1 MSSLQR
7 LTMPQRLCLVEA
19 FPSSTLPLWR
29 LRVYVGWSI
38 RRPVTMGR
46 RREETVDEELLA
58 QLEGGSSDKIRV
70 PLPNERINEMFAI
83 ADQILG
89 GRRVRVV
96 CADGETRLAR
106 IPGKMRRRHWV
117 REGDLIVVQPWDF
130 QDAKADVKKRYSK
143 TQSLYLSRKGVLP
156 EIVDVFGTGT
166 ETWDDLDDAGIFG
179 NSAEENIDE
188 EPAPDESEEIV
199 EEAQDT
205 EDDSEKETVA
215 EEPAPTAEPEPL
227 DDVTDD
233 DIDSLFGPA

>member
-1 MSSLQR
+1 
-7 LTMPQRLCLVEA
+7 
-19 FPSSTLPLWR
+19 
-29 LRVYVGWSI
+29 
-38 RRPVTMGR
+38 MGR

-106 IPGKMRRRHWV
+106 IPGKMRRRQWV

-130 QDAKADVKKRYSK
+130 QDSKADVKKRYSK

-166 ETWDDLDDAGIFG
+166 ETWDELDDAGIFG
-179 NSAEENIDE
+179 SEPTPEPEAINEVVEEVE
-188 EPAPDESEEIV
+188 ESTNEEEIAEV
-199 EEAQDT
+199 EPVPTPSVEK
-205 EDDSEKETVA
+205 SE
-215 EEPAPTAEPEPL
+215 PF

>member
-1 MSSLQR
+1 
-7 LTMPQRLCLVEA
+7 
-19 FPSSTLPLWR
+19 
-29 LRVYVGWSI
+29 
-38 RRPVTMGR
+38 MGR

-58 QLEGGSSDKIRV
+58 QLEGDSSDKIRV

-106 IPGKMRRRHWV
+106 IPGKMRRRQWV

-130 QDAKADVKKRYSK
+130 QDSKADVKKRYSK

-166 ETWDDLDDAGIFG
+166 ESWDDLDDAGIFG
-179 NSAEENIDE
+179 GGPSSEPEVVEEVIEENPVEDSTDE
-188 EPAPDESEEIV
+188 EEMAEVESVTALPE
-199 EEAQDT
+199 
-205 EDDSEKETVA
+205 
-215 EEPAPTAEPEPL
+215 EEPEQF
-227 DDVTDD
+227 DDVSDD

>member
-1 MSSLQR
+1 
-7 LTMPQRLCLVEA
+7 
-19 FPSSTLPLWR
+19 
-29 LRVYVGWSI
+29 
-38 RRPVTMGR
+38 MGR

-58 QLEGGSSDKIRV
+58 QLEGDSSDKIRV

-106 IPGKMRRRHWV
+106 IPGKMRRRQWV

-130 QDAKADVKKRYSK
+130 QDSKADVKKRYSK

-166 ETWDDLDDAGIFG
+166 ESWDDLDDAGIFG
-179 NSAEENIDE
+179 GEPSSEPEVVEEVIEEDPVDDSTDGEEMTEVESVVALPEE
-188 EPAPDESEEIV
+188 EPE
-199 EEAQDT
+199 QF
-205 EDDSEKETVA
+205 
-215 EEPAPTAEPEPL
+215 
-227 DDVTDD
+227 DDVSDD

>member
-1 MSSLQR
+1 
-7 LTMPQRLCLVEA
+7 
-19 FPSSTLPLWR
+19 
-29 LRVYVGWSI
+29 
-38 RRPVTMGR
+38 MGR

-58 QLEGGSSDKIRV
+58 QLEGDSSDKIRV

-106 IPGKMRRRHWV
+106 IPGKMRRRQWV

-130 QDAKADVKKRYSK
+130 QDSKADVKKRYSK

-179 NSAEENIDE
+179 GEPSSEPEN
-188 EPAPDESEEIV
+188 SEE
-199 EEAQDT
+199 
-205 EDDSEKETVA
+205 VA
-215 EEPAPTAEPEPL
+215 EEVAEVEEDTEEEDIAVAEPEVATPAAEPEQF
-227 DDVTDD
+227 DDVSDD

>member
-1 MSSLQR
+1 
-7 LTMPQRLCLVEA
+7 
-19 FPSSTLPLWR
+19 
-29 LRVYVGWSI
+29 
-38 RRPVTMGR
+38 MGR

-58 QLEGGSSDKIRV
+58 QLEGDTSDKIRV
-70 PLPNERINEMFAI
+70 ALPNERINEMFAI

-106 IPGKMRRRHWV
+106 IPGKMRRRQWV

-166 ETWDDLDDAGIFG
+166 ETWDDLDDAGIFDSSPQ
-179 NSAEENIDE
+179 NTPVVEELEEVSESIEEVEEN
-188 EPAPDESEEIV
+188 SEE
-199 EEAQDT
+199 
-205 EDDSEKETVA
+205 ETVA
-215 EEPAPTAEPEPL
+215 DEPETAPAPAPEPEPL
-227 DDVTDD
+227 DDDDD

>member
-1 MSSLQR
+1 
-7 LTMPQRLCLVEA
+7 
-19 FPSSTLPLWR
+19 
-29 LRVYVGWSI
+29 
-38 RRPVTMGR
+38 MGR

-58 QLEGGSSDKIRV
+58 RLEGDSSDKIRV

-83 ADQILG
+83 ADTILG

-106 IPGKMRRRHWV
+106 IPGKMRRRQWV

-156 EIVDVFGTGT
+156 EIVDVFGSRT

-179 NSAEENIDE
+179 GGDDEETDAAPAEEEVEADEGADEVEETTEE
-188 EPAPDESEEIV
+188 EPVVDEP
-199 EEAQDT
+199 
-205 EDDSEKETVA
+205 
-215 EEPAPTAEPEPL
+215 EPAPTAEPEPL

-233 DIDSLFGPA
+233 DIDSMFGPA